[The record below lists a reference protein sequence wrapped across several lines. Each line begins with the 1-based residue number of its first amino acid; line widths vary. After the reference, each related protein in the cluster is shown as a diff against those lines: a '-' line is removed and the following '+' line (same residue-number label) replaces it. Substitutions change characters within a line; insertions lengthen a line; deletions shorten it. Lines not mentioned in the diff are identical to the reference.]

1 MSKISLAEPNVPIR
15 ETRLGSITAFDGCA
29 GELVKESHGC
39 KLKECKR
46 KFSQCWDVMQGR
58 LFASFQ

>member
-39 KLKECKR
+39 KLKE
-46 KFSQCWDVMQGR
+46 
-58 LFASFQ
+58 